1 VRLTFGRG
9 ATQDEIVVALLH
21 DPDGEHRPPV
31 PLLDGAQVA
40 AAPVGV
46 AGAPVQAAGLVAHGE
61 ERLSRVERLHL
72 LRQQLTDRVEDEA
85 SDTEGVVTLPAL
97 HDASDLSHLVT
108 LNVDPSEDCEV
119 T

>member
-1 VRLTFGRG
+1 
-9 ATQDEIVVALLH
+9 
-21 DPDGEHRPPV
+21 
-31 PLLDGAQVA
+31 
-40 AAPVGV
+40 
-46 AGAPVQAAGLVAHGE
+46 
-61 ERLSRVERLHL
+61 VERLHL